1 MKELINILDFLP
13 EELEEK
19 IKPMFRVKQI
29 YQWIYQK
36 YANNFSDMSS
46 LPKDLRL
53 ELAQTY
59 HFSPLKC
66 VKMNKAKMEVSN
78 IFLNL
83 SMA

>member
-46 LPKDLRL
+46 LPKD
-53 ELAQTY
+53 
-59 HFSPLKC
+59 
-66 VKMNKAKMEVSN
+66 
-78 IFLNL
+78 
-83 SMA
+83 